1 MTEAVGGA
9 HSLALILVCALVT
22 LCTRAIPFVL
32 FPGKKELPG
41 PLAYLGRTLQG
52 AVMGMLAVYCFRNT
66 AVLTRP
72 YALPE
77 IISAAATVGLYLWKK
92 NILLSVASGTVI
104 YGGCADGVCLIA
116 NPYGICYNHCV
127 LRHSSFSGKEIPR
140 TWRRQRASRPWRRT
154 AAPGMISLSRRASN
168 AASSFTAPR

>member
-9 HSLALILVCALVT
+9 RSLAIILVCALVT
-22 LCTRAIPFVL
+22 LTTRAIPFVL

-66 AVLTRP
+66 APFTWP

-77 IISAAATVGLYLWKK
+77 IISAAVTVGLYLRKR

-104 YGGCADGVCLIA
+104 YMALVQTVFA
-116 NPYGICYNHCV
+116 
-127 LRHSSFSGKEIPR
+127 
-140 TWRRQRASRPWRRT
+140 
-154 AAPGMISLSRRASN
+154 
-168 AASSFTAPR
+168 